1 MNVLPRALEWL
12 RVEEAAVR
20 AASMR
25 LFMAIMEKSSHIEQR
40 AILQPAIES
49 ALAIRQPISPELVCT
64 RPFLLTLLFT
74 LFTLYERTSA
84 LPHIHI
90 LTRMRV
96 HVLVRVLLF
105 GTQLAA
111 EEVVLRSAELL
122 VHRLGD
128 EEFSRLVL
136 PRVIAALAPYADSSL
151 QVVMWRAGSAFLREL
166 SFNE

>member
-12 RVEEAAVR
+12 RVEEPAVR

-40 AILQPAIES
+40 AILQPAIER
-49 ALAIRQPISPELVCT
+49 ALAIRQPIAPELVRALVSFSFLSLLAFYVIKTLIFST
-64 RPFLLTLLFT
+64 R
-74 LFTLYERTSA
+74 
-84 LPHIHI
+84 I
-90 LTRMRV
+90 
-96 HVLVRVLLF
+96 VRVLSF

-128 EEFSRLVL
+128 EEFSRLVM
-136 PRVIAALAPYADSSL
+136 PRVIAALAPDADSSL
-151 QVVMWRAGSAFLREL
+151 QVFMWRLVHFSASLVSL
-166 SFNE
+166 SRFSIFHFSRVA